1 MCVPLQFALDGT
13 ILSANDRF
21 LGLMGYSLEEIVG
34 KHHRMFVDAE
44 YAASA
49 GYAQFWAGLG
59 RGEFQAG
66 EFMRLGKGGG
76 AVWTQATYN
85 PVIGADG
92 KIVKV
97 FELAADITERKRIEA
112 LAKSQAAAINISQA
126 VIKVGRRSFPL
137 RRACKWQGLCFLGMS
152 WVCLL
157 CMRARF
163 GFGLHVCLCSLT
175 SMAQS

>member
-1 MCVPLQFALDGT
+1 MPLQFDLDGT
-13 ILSANDRF
+13 ILIANDRF

-34 KHHRMFVDAE
+34 KHYRMFVDAV

-85 PVIGADG
+85 PVFGPDG
-92 KIVKV
+92 KVVKV
-97 FELAADITERKRIEA
+97 FELATYITERKRIEA
-112 LAKSQAAAINISQA
+112 LAKSQAAAIDASA
-126 VIKVGRRSFPL
+126 WVIEVSVVF
-137 RRACKWQGLCFLGMS
+137 
-152 WVCLL
+152 VCVW
-157 CMRARF
+157 F
-163 GFGLHVCLCSLT
+163 V
-175 SMAQS
+175 